1 MRVSHAGRA
10 LRIVWQATPLLSA
23 ISIGLTL
30 VRGLLPGAT
39 VYTMKW
45 LVDSVDSVIGVG
57 LSMDTVL
64 AAAVPAVVMAVLV
77 LMQQGLSSG
86 SGYLDVAQSEIV
98 QDHFKAII
106 HEKAIGVDYALYE
119 SEEYY
124 NKLRDAHAQAAT
136 RSLGLFRNLTTLI
149 SSAIAFLT
157 ITLILMTYAWWL
169 PLALFGGAAPGLML
183 IVHHNRLYRRW
194 WDKTMTTRRRADY
207 FDHVTVMDT
216 FAAEVRLFGFGRTI
230 TSAYQAVRKDLRE
243 GRLRIARR
251 ESIVRI
257 IAAAIG
263 LVGLGVLMVW
273 MLYEALEGRA
283 TIGDL
288 ALFYQ
293 SINQGQG
300 IVRGL
305 LGGVSGFYTNALFL
319 EQLFSLL
326 DIESRQVKSSGIA
339 PVPTRVA
346 SGVEFEDV
354 WFTYPGGSRPSL
366 KGLNIV
372 LPADRISAIV
382 GANGAG
388 KSTLLKL
395 MCRFYEVD
403 RGRIL
408 IDGVDISSMERDEIY
423 KAISVLFQSP
433 VKHQDTAWANISLSN
448 SEASKEEIIE
458 AARLAGAHDF
468 IDKLPR
474 GFDSVLGKY
483 FYEGAE
489 LSGGQWQRVALA
501 RAYLRNA
508 PIMVLD
514 EPTSAMD
521 SWSEMEWF
529 ERFRHL
535 ARGKVAAIITHRFT
549 VAMQADRIFVMDDGR
564 IVEEGTHRELLH
576 LNGVYASSWKE
587 QMRRAERAER
597 SPSVPSHTAS
607 GVA

>member
-1 MRVSHAGRA
+1 M
-10 LRIVWQATPLLSA
+10 I
-23 ISIGLTL
+23 
-30 VRGLLPGAT
+30 
-39 VYTMKW
+39 
-45 LVDSVDSVIGVG
+45 
-57 LSMDTVL
+57 
-64 AAAVPAVVMAVLV
+64 
-77 LMQQGLSSG
+77 
-86 SGYLDVAQSEIV
+86 
-98 QDHFKAII
+98 
-106 HEKAIGVDYALYE
+106 
-119 SEEYY
+119 
-124 NKLRDAHAQAAT
+124 
-136 RSLGLFRNLTTLI
+136 
-149 SSAIAFLT
+149 
-157 ITLILMTYAWWL
+157 
-169 PLALFGGAAPGLML
+169 

-194 WDKTMTTRRRADY
+194 WDETMTKRRRADY

-230 TSAYQAVRKDLRE
+230 TSAYQAVRKGLRE
-243 GRLRIARR
+243 GRLRLARR
-251 ESIVRI
+251 ESIARI
-257 IAAAIG
+257 VASAIA

-273 MLYEALEGRA
+273 MLHEALEGRA

-326 DIESRQVKSSGIA
+326 DLESKQVKSSDAA
-339 PVPTRVA
+339 PVPKRVA

-354 WFTYPGGSRPSL
+354 WFTYPGASRPSL
-366 KGLNIV
+366 KGLSIV
-372 LPADRISAIV
+372 LPADRIAAIV

-433 VKHQDTAWANISLSN
+433 VKHQDTAWANISLSK
-448 SEASKEEIIE
+448 SDASKEEIIE
-458 AARLAGAHDF
+458 AAKLAGAHEF

-501 RAYLRNA
+501 RAYLRKA

-529 ERFRHL
+529 ERFRSL
-535 ARGKVAAIITHRFT
+535 AQGKVAAIITHRFT
-549 VAMQADRIFVMDDGR
+549 VAMQADKIFVMDDGK
-564 IVEEGTHRELLH
+564 IVEEGTHRELLR
-576 LNGVYASSWKE
+576 LDGVYASSWKE
-587 QMRRAERAER
+587 QMRRAEQAER
-597 SPSVPSHTAS
+597 SPSVPSYTAS
-607 GVA
+607 GVG